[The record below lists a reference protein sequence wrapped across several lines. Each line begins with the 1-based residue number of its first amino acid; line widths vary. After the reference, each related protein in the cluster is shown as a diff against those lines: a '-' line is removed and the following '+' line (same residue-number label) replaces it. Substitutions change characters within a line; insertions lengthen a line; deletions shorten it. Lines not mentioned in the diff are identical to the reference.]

1 MAAAGASPLP
11 EGQLWR
17 SIILVQ
23 ASVFASG
30 FFFGVVIPILSVI
43 LEQDGVSTTLIG
55 LNASM
60 AMIAAVLFGPFV
72 PRLTRRFGI
81 YRSMLLGL
89 ALLLAG
95 MLLLPAVR
103 ELEAWFAFRFLLGV
117 GMVIH
122 WTLIMTWLNAI
133 VTEKNR
139 GFALGINGALWGLGY
154 AAGPVL
160 LKLIGIDG
168 YTPFLTSGAIIL
180 ASIALLLVFRRA
192 VPEVAIEATRHVGHA
207 FRMAP
212 IIMIIAFV
220 GGFGETGL
228 GAMLPVYGLHS
239 GLAVE
244 DAVVM
249 IAVLTIGGVAL
260 QVPVGWAADRVNR
273 WMLMIACIG
282 CGILGPALLP
292 FAIHSAVGL
301 WVNLFMWGGMLVGIH
316 SIGVTLL
323 GQRFPA
329 SELAQANALFVMC
342 FSAGAA
348 SGSFASG
355 SAMAAW
361 DPQGLPVLLG
371 SVFMVLMI
379 YTLFCRPWRADR
391 AERALKAGEGT
402 G

>member
-1 MAAAGASPLP
+1 MAITDASPLSQ
-11 EGQLWR
+11 GQLWR

-23 ASVFASG
+23 VSVFASG
-30 FFFGVVIPILSVI
+30 FFFGVVIPILSVM

-72 PRLTRRFGI
+72 PRLARWMGLRNC
-81 YRSMLLGL
+81 MLLGL

-95 MLLLPAVR
+95 MLLLPIFR
-103 ELEAWFAFRFLLGV
+103 QLEAWFAFRFLLGL

-139 GFALGINGALWGLGY
+139 GFALGVNGALWGLGY

-160 LKLIGIDG
+160 LNLIGIDG
-168 YTPFLTSGAIIL
+168 FTPFLTSGAVIVG
-180 ASIALLLVFRRA
+180 SVALLLVFRRA
-192 VPEVAIEATRHVGHA
+192 VPDIEIKATRHVGHA
-207 FRMAP
+207 FKVAP
-212 IIMIIAFV
+212 VIMIIAFV

-228 GAMLPVYGLHS
+228 GAMLPIYGLHS
-239 GLAVE
+239 GLGVE
-244 DAVVM
+244 DAVIM
-249 IAVLTIGGVAL
+249 IAVLTIGGVVL
-260 QVPVGWAADRVNR
+260 QVPVGWAADHMNR
-273 WMLMIACIG
+273 WMLMIACIA
-282 CGILGPALLP
+282 CGIFGPALLP
-292 FAIHSAVGL
+292 FAVQSPVGL
-301 WVNLFMWGGMLVGIH
+301 WVDLFLWGGMLVGIH

-348 SGSFASG
+348 GGSFASG

-361 DPQGLPVLLG
+361 DPHGLPVLLAI
-371 SVFMVLMI
+371 VFMVLMI
-379 YTLFCRPWRADR
+379 YTLLCRPWRGER
-391 AERALKAGEGT
+391 AERALKAGEGR

>member
-1 MAAAGASPLP
+1 MAAAESSHLP
-11 EGQLWR
+11 EGQRWR

-23 ASVFASG
+23 ACVFASG
-30 FFFGVVIPILSVI
+30 FFFGVVIPILSVM

-60 AMIAAVLFGPFV
+60 AMIAAVLAGPFV
-72 PRLTRRFGI
+72 PRLARW
-81 YRSMLLGL
+81 LGL
-89 ALLLAG
+89 YRAMQLGLVLLLVG
-95 MLLLPAVR
+95 MLLLPTVR
-103 ELEAWFAFRFLLGV
+103 ELNAWFGFRFLIGI

-139 GFALGINGALWGLGY
+139 GFALGVNGALWGLGY
-154 AAGPVL
+154 AAGPAL
-160 LKLIGIDG
+160 LKLVGIDRF
-168 YTPFLTSGAIIL
+168 TPFLTSGVIIL
-180 ASIALLLVFRRA
+180 GSIALLLVFRRA
-192 VPEVAIEATRHVGHA
+192 VPEIEIKATRHVGHA

-212 IIMIIAFV
+212 VIMIIAFV

-239 GLAVE
+239 GLGIE
-244 DAVVM
+244 DAILM
-249 IAVLTIGGVAL
+249 ISVLTIGGVAL
-260 QVPVGWAADRVNR
+260 QVPFGWAADHVNR
-273 WMLMIACIG
+273 WMLMIVCIA
-282 CGILGPALLP
+282 CGIVGPALLP
-292 FAIHSAVGL
+292 FAVQTTIGL
-301 WVNLFMWGGMLVGIH
+301 WVNLFLWGGMLVGIH

-348 SGSFASG
+348 GGSFASG

-361 DPQGLPVLLG
+361 DPHGLPVLIG
-371 SVFMVLMI
+371 TIFMALMI
-379 YTLFCRPWRADR
+379 YTLFCRPWRSER
-391 AERALKAGEGT
+391 AERALKAGEGP